1 LTFFIKA
8 STLDVAMAS
17 LVSGS
22 LRILLVEDHE
32 TVREGLRLLIDHQPD
47 MTVVAQAS
55 TGDEAIRAGQREDVD
70 LVIMDLSMPGSS
82 GLIAARALR
91 ESRPELK
98 VVVLTRHADQ
108 TYLHELLRAGVSAYV
123 LKQSPHSELL
133 HAIRAAAGG
142 RQHIDSA
149 LTRHV
154 AAPYLDGASHRRQTG
169 VPRVTEREL
178 SVLRLSAQGYSNKE
192 IAQRLDVVVKTVEV
206 HKANGMRKLHLTGRI
221 ELLQFA
227 VLQGWF
233 DDSHQHD
240 IPGAV
245 SPLG

>member
-1 LTFFIKA
+1 MTSSVDGA
-8 STLDVAMAS
+8 
-17 LVSGS
+17 
-22 LRILLVEDHE
+22 LRIMLVEDHV

-47 MTVVAQAS
+47 MTVVAEAS
-55 TGDEAIRAGQREDVD
+55 TGEEAVREGQRRDID
-70 LVIMDLSMPGSS
+70 LVIMDLSMPRSS
-82 GLIAARALR
+82 GLTATRVLR
-91 ESRPELK
+91 NIRPELK

-108 TYLHELLRAGVSAYV
+108 TYLQELLRAGVCAYV

-154 AAPYLDGASHRRQTG
+154 AAPFLDSGSRKRHTGA
-169 VPRVTEREL
+169 PAVTEREL

-206 HKANGMRKLHLTGRI
+206 HKANGMRKLRLAGRI

-227 VLQGWF
+227 VLQGWL

-240 IPGAV
+240 IPAV
-245 SPLG
+245 PGPLG

>member
-1 LTFFIKA
+1 MT
-8 STLDVAMAS
+8 SPVD
-17 LVSGS
+17 GS
-22 LRILLVEDHE
+22 LRIMLVEDHE
-32 TVREGLRLLIDHQPD
+32 TVRAGLRLLIDHQPD
-47 MTVVAQAS
+47 MTVVEEVS
-55 TGDEAIRAGQREDVD
+55 TGDEAVRAGQREDID
-70 LVIMDLSMPGSS
+70 LVIMDLSMPRSS

-91 ESRPELK
+91 DSRPELK

-108 TYLHELLRAGVSAYV
+108 TYLQELLRAGVCAYV
-123 LKQSPHSELL
+123 LKQSPHNELL

-154 AAPYLDGASHRRQTG
+154 AAPFLDSGSQKRHAG
-169 VPRVTEREL
+169 VPAVTEREL
-178 SVLRLSAQGYSNKE
+178 SVIRLSAQGYSNKE

-206 HKANGMRKLHLTGRI
+206 HKANGMRKLRLAGRI

-227 VLQGWF
+227 VLQGWL

-240 IPGAV
+240 TPGV
-245 SPLG
+245 SGPLG

>member
-1 LTFFIKA
+1 
-8 STLDVAMAS
+8 MAS
-17 LVSGS
+17 SVSDS
-22 LRILLVEDHE
+22 LRIMLVEDHE

-91 ESRPELK
+91 ASRPGLK

-149 LTRHV
+149 LTRHM
-154 AAPYLDGASHRRQTG
+154 AAPFLDGGSRKRQTG
-169 VPRVTEREL
+169 VRSVTEREL

-227 VLQGWF
+227 VLQGWL

-240 IPGAV
+240 ISGV
-245 SPLG
+245 VRPLG

>member
-1 LTFFIKA
+1 
-8 STLDVAMAS
+8 MAS
-17 LVSGS
+17 LVNGS
-22 LRILLVEDHE
+22 LRIMLVEDHE
-32 TVREGLRLLIDHQPD
+32 TVREGLRLLINQQPD
-47 MTVVAQAS
+47 MAVVAEAS
-55 TGDEAIRAGQREDVD
+55 TGDEAVRAGQRKDVD

-82 GLIAARALR
+82 GLLAARALR
-91 ESRPELK
+91 DSRPELK

-149 LTRHV
+149 LTRHM
-154 AAPYLDGASHRRQTG
+154 AAPFLNSPHKRQAG
-169 VPRVTEREL
+169 VPTVTEREL
-178 SVLRLSAQGYSNKE
+178 TVLRLSAQGYSNKE

-206 HKANGMRKLHLTGRI
+206 HKANGMRKLGLKGRI

-227 VLQGWF
+227 VLQGWLG
-233 DDSHQHD
+233 DSYQHD
-240 IPGAV
+240 IPGVAG
-245 SPLG
+245 PLG

>member
-1 LTFFIKA
+1 MI
-8 STLDVAMAS
+8 SSVD
-17 LVSGS
+17 GS

-32 TVREGLRLLIDHQPD
+32 TVREGLRLLINHQPD
-47 MTVVAQAS
+47 MTVVAEAS
-55 TGDEAIRAGQREDVD
+55 NGDEAVRAGQREDVD
-70 LVIMDLSMPGSS
+70 VVIMDLSMPRSS

-91 ESRPELK
+91 DSRPALK

-108 TYLHELLRAGVSAYV
+108 TYLHELLRAGVCAYV

-149 LTRHV
+149 LTRHL
-154 AAPYLDGASHRRQTG
+154 AAPFLDSRSQKRQSG
-169 VPRVTEREL
+169 VPTVTAREL

-206 HKANGMRKLHLTGRI
+206 HKANAMRKLRLTSRI

-227 VLQGWF
+227 VLQGWL

-240 IPGAV
+240 IPGAA

>member
-1 LTFFIKA
+1 LIFAGKR
-8 STLDVAMAS
+8 STLNVPMAS
-17 LVSGS
+17 SANGS
-22 LRILLVEDHE
+22 LRIMLVEDHE
-32 TVREGLRLLIDHQPD
+32 TVREGLRLLIDQQPD
-47 MTVVAQAS
+47 MAVVAQAS
-55 TGDEAIRAGQREDVD
+55 TGDEAVRTGQHGDVD

-82 GLIAARALR
+82 GLLAARALR
-91 ESRPELK
+91 ELRPELK
-98 VVVLTRHADQ
+98 IVVLTRHADQ
-108 TYLHELLRAGVSAYV
+108 TYLHELLRAGVSGYV

-154 AAPYLDGASHRRQTG
+154 AAPFLTGGLHKRQLA
-169 VPRVTEREL
+169 VPSVTDREL

-206 HKANGMRKLHLTGRI
+206 HKANAMRKLHLTGRI

-227 VLQGWF
+227 VLQGWL

-240 IPGAV
+240 TPGV
-245 SPLG
+245 VGPLG

>member
-1 LTFFIKA
+1 
-8 STLDVAMAS
+8 MAS
-17 LVSGS
+17 LVNGS
-22 LRILLVEDHE
+22 LRIMLVEDHE

-55 TGDEAIRAGQREDVD
+55 TGDEAVRAGQREDVD

-91 ESRPELK
+91 DSRPELK

-154 AAPYLDGASHRRQTG
+154 AAPFLDSGSHKRQTG
-169 VPRVTEREL
+169 VPTVTEREL

-206 HKANGMRKLHLTGRI
+206 HKANGMRKLRLTGRI

-227 VLQGWF
+227 VLQGWL

-240 IPGAV
+240 IPGV
-245 SPLG
+245 VGPLG

>member
-1 LTFFIKA
+1 MT
-8 STLDVAMAS
+8 SSVD
-17 LVSGS
+17 GS

-32 TVREGLRLLIDHQPD
+32 TVREGLRLLIEHQPD
-47 MTVVAQAS
+47 MTVVAEAS
-55 TGDEAIRAGQREDVD
+55 NGEEAVRAGQRDDVD
-70 LVIMDLSMPGSS
+70 LVIMDLSMPRSS

-91 ESRPELK
+91 DSRPALK

-154 AAPYLDGASHRRQTG
+154 AAPFLDSRSQKHKTGA
-169 VPRVTEREL
+169 PAVTEREL
-178 SVLRLSAQGYSNKE
+178 SVLRLSAQGFSNKE

-206 HKANGMRKLHLTGRI
+206 HKANGMRKLRLTSRI

-227 VLQGWF
+227 VLQGWL
-233 DDSHQHD
+233 DDLHQHD
-240 IPGAV
+240 IPGV
-245 SPLG
+245 TGPLG

>member
-1 LTFFIKA
+1 MP
-8 STLDVAMAS
+8 SAMNSA
-17 LVSGS
+17 
-22 LRILLVEDHE
+22 LRIMLVEDHE

-47 MTVVAQAS
+47 MTVVTQAS
-55 TGDEAIRAGQREDVD
+55 TGDEAIRAGQREDLD

-91 ESRPELK
+91 DSRPELK
-98 VVVLTRHADQ
+98 IVVLTRHADQ

-149 LTRHV
+149 LTRHI
-154 AAPYLDGASHRRQTG
+154 AAPFLEAQSHRRQTG
-169 VPRVTEREL
+169 VPTVTERER
-178 SVLRLSAQGYSNKE
+178 SVLRLSAQGHSNKE

-206 HKANGMRKLHLTGRI
+206 HKTNGMRKLHLTGRI
-221 ELLQFA
+221 ELLQYA
-227 VLQGWF
+227 VLQGWL
-233 DDSHQHD
+233 DDAHQHD
-240 IPGAV
+240 TAGV
-245 SPLG
+245 GSPLG

>member
-1 LTFFIKA
+1 MTSSVDGA
-8 STLDVAMAS
+8 
-17 LVSGS
+17 
-22 LRILLVEDHE
+22 LRIMLVEDHV

-47 MTVVAQAS
+47 MTVVAEAS
-55 TGDEAIRAGQREDVD
+55 TGEEAVREGQRRDID
-70 LVIMDLSMPGSS
+70 LVIMDLSMPRSS
-82 GLIAARALR
+82 GLTATRVLR
-91 ESRPELK
+91 NIRPELK

-108 TYLHELLRAGVSAYV
+108 TYLQELLRAGVCAYV

-154 AAPYLDGASHRRQTG
+154 AAPFLDSGFRKRDTGA
-169 VPRVTEREL
+169 PRVTEREL

-206 HKANGMRKLHLTGRI
+206 HKANGMRKLQLTGRI

-240 IPGAV
+240 IPAV
-245 SPLG
+245 PGPLG